1 MASLNLKFMPRIRSP
16 IYEKSIGALSAKLF
30 NSPTPD
36 FEPFTFLVVDSHRR
50 LPLEKNRAQNPWYY
64 HPPTYNTKRVL
75 QYLDEKNLFVDEA
88 WRYKMRMWRS
98 RYIKGKQPT
107 WSNVKW
113 TLTDQEK
120 QMMEAQQ
127 KALQARKG

>member
-1 MASLNLKFMPRIRSP
+1 MPRIRP
-16 IYEKSIGALSAKLF
+16 AKYKQEIANLSARLF
-30 NSPTPD
+30 NSPLPSY
-36 FEPFTFLVVDSHRR
+36 EPYTFLIVDNHRK
-50 LPLEKNRAQNPWYY
+50 LPFEKNRSQNPHYY
-64 HPPTYNTKRVL
+64 HPQTYNTKRVL
-75 QYLDEKNLFVDEA
+75 QFLNEKNLFVDEA

-113 TLTDQEK
+113 DLTEQEM

-127 KALQARKG
+127 KALQAKKG

>member
-1 MASLNLKFMPRIRSP
+1 MPRIRSP